1 MIATAGALLLALA
14 GISGGDDT
22 PMQCDAG
29 PVARELGGS
38 DWMVLSCSDG
48 RSMVVVSA
56 QGNPAGPFVFFLKPL
71 PDGAYAISG
80 EGNGDKA
87 ASDAALEALT
97 RYTTADLAAL
107 LAATKAAH

>member
-1 MIATAGALLLALA
+1 MIAATAALLLA
-14 GISGGDDT
+14 ISGGDPA
-22 PMQCDAG
+22 PMQCNVG

-38 DWMVLSCSDG
+38 NWTVLSCSDG

-56 QGNPAGPFVFFLKPL
+56 QGNPAGPFVFFLKPR
-71 PDGAYAISG
+71 PDGGYAISG

-97 RYTTADLAAL
+97 HYTPDDFAAL
-107 LAATKAAH
+107 LAETKAAH

>member
-1 MIATAGALLLALA
+1 MIAAVVALLWT
-14 GISGGDDT
+14 ISVGD
-22 PMQCDAG
+22 PAPVQCNVG

-48 RSMVVVSA
+48 RSMVMVSA

-87 ASDAALEALT
+87 ASDAALEVLT
-97 RYTTADLAAL
+97 HYTTADFAAL